1 MLNIIGENN
10 NLGQFVGLNN
20 RMNDRMK
27 KYSPEFEKKT
37 AQMIICRMILIPINL
52 VPKSL
57 VYIET

>member
-27 KYSPEFEKKT
+27 KYSPEF
-37 AQMIICRMILIPINL
+37 ASFIPLCNNVL
-52 VPKSL
+52 SVS
-57 VYIET
+57 VYQFAGFTFSG